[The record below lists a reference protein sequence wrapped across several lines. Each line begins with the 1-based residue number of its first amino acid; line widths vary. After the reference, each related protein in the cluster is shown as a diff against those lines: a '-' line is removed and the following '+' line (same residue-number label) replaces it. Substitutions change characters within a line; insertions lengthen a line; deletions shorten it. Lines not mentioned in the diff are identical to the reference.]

1 MVLDIFY
8 SKTVSIKSVKLFKEP
23 CILVYEFQLGRVKFG
38 STREQ
43 IQLVVRAG
51 LEIGASGLQFQLS
64 NRSAILPLAHT
75 IWTPGLKGHGK
86 RPARVY

>member
-8 SKTVSIKSVKLFKEP
+8 SKTVSIKSIKLSKGP
-23 CILVYEFQLGRVKFG
+23 DILVYEFQLGRVKLG

-51 LEIGASGLQFQLS
+51 LEIGASRL
-64 NRSAILPLAHT
+64 
-75 IWTPGLKGHGK
+75 
-86 RPARVY
+86 

>member
-1 MVLDIFY
+1 MVLDVFY
-8 SKTVSIKSVKLFKEP
+8 SKTVSNKSVKLFKEP
-23 CILVYEFQLGRVKFG
+23 CILVYEFQLGR
-38 STREQ
+38 EQ

-51 LEIGASGLQFQLS
+51 LETGASGLQFQLS
-64 NRSAILPLAHT
+64 NRSVILPLAHT

>member
-8 SKTVSIKSVKLFKEP
+8 SKTVSIKSIKLFKGP
-23 CILVYEFQLGRVKFG
+23 DILVYEFQLGRVKLG

-51 LEIGASGLQFQLS
+51 LEIGASRL
-64 NRSAILPLAHT
+64 
-75 IWTPGLKGHGK
+75 
-86 RPARVY
+86 